1 MEMDILTNKQIEQPE
16 YKGTFQPHIE
26 GIEDPNGRAY
36 FPYIPDPKLVKAVNL
51 AIKLNRPLLL
61 EGEPG
66 CGKTRLADAISHEF
80 TRTYLEG
87 ETDDRGNQ
95 LWWNYYVWNVKS
107 VGQARDGLYNFDA
120 IARLRDSQLI
130 GADPQNLKKILGDD
144 YQKLTERLT
153 DKRKY
158 VTLGKLGQALAQQDV
173 IRPIVLIDEIDKADS
188 DFPNDLLVELDRLS
202 FEIPETGEIYPQSDA
217 EIKPKPIVIITSN
230 QERPLPEPFLRRCL
244 YYYLSF
250 PDKIQLGEIIKS
262 RFGDKIQEQQNLI
275 DKTIAHVQQI
285 RTLLEKQPGSKLP
298 GTSELMDFLTILKDE
313 SATQGVN
320 DLETLHENPHLL
332 GIILKTQADQKIYQ
346 DARQK
351 GQLEVT

>member
-1 MEMDILTNKQIEQPE
+1 MEMDIMTNKQIEQPE

-66 CGKTRLADAISHEF
+66 CGKTRLADAIACEF
-80 TRTYLEG
+80 THTYLEG
-87 ETDDRGNQ
+87 ETNDRGNQ

-130 GADPQNLKKILGDD
+130 GADPQNLKKILGND

-158 VTLGKLGQALAQQDV
+158 VTLGKLGQALAQQD
-173 IRPIVLIDEIDKADS
+173 IYRPIVLIDEIDKADS

-202 FEIPETGEIYPQSDA
+202 FEIPETGEIYPQPDA

-298 GTSELMDFLTILKDE
+298 GTSELMDFLTILKDK
-313 SATQGVN
+313 SATQGVE

>member
-1 MEMDILTNKQIEQPE
+1 MEMDIMTNKQIEQPE

-66 CGKTRLADAISHEF
+66 CGKTRLADAIACEF
-80 TRTYLEG
+80 THTYLEG
-87 ETDDRGNQ
+87 ETNDRGNQ

-107 VGQARDGLYNFDA
+107 LGQARDGLYNFDA

-130 GADPQNLKKILGDD
+130 GADPQNLKKILGND

-158 VTLGKLGQALAQQDV
+158 VTLGKLGQALAQQDI

-202 FEIPETGEIYPQSDA
+202 FEIPETGETYPQPDA

-298 GTSELMDFLTILKDE
+298 GTSELMDFLTILKDK
-313 SATQGVN
+313 SATQGVE